1 MADQF
6 RHAGPEPHL
15 EVEARVYVMSLIKNL
30 NQPSDVMQWLL
41 AGDTAVQFQV
51 WRDIMGDDRPE
62 LEQHVALDG
71 DAAAIL
77 SAQRSDGHWGRGFY
91 QPKWT
96 CSHYSLMELRDLGV
110 S

>member
-1 MADQF
+1 
-6 RHAGPEPHL
+6 
-15 EVEARVYVMSLIKNL
+15 MSLIKDFT
-30 NQPSDVMQWLL
+30 PTSDAVQWLL
-41 AGDTAVQFQV
+41 GGDAAIQYQRL
-51 WRDIMGDDRPE
+51 RDLFGDERPE
-62 LEQHVALDG
+62 LAHQIALDG